1 MQNQNL
7 KELFDK
13 LLKTL
18 ARQRWWERLS
28 SPFRRL
34 GSFITSWWQL
44 LIIVFAAII
53 FLYYPI
59 GGWMMTKSIPLPI
72 MK

>member
-34 GSFITSWWQL
+34 GSFINL
-44 LIIVFAAII
+44 LVAAVDYRFCRHHLFI
-53 FLYYPI
+53 LSHRRLDDEQNRYHYR
-59 GGWMMTKSIPLPI
+59 L
-72 MK
+72 

>member
-28 SPFRRL
+28 SPFRRF

-59 GGWMMTKSIPLPI
+59 GGWVSEKNDTTTHF
-72 MK
+72 